1 MLPAPVLEKAVN
13 CSANWKAEA
22 AISRDQKPPKKT
34 ESPCPCGLTA
44 VIGHR
49 LLGRELPRTSSEDRP
64 VLLRTGKPAF
74 ATDMP
79 FFEPDSSPGS
89 PRASDFKT
97 TFGISGYARW
107 SLAIPADSGISQI
120 FDPWGSS
127 LSLLKVA
134 RQEIAS
140 MSRRGARWFVVQLPG
155 RSESD
160 ETKVKTELA
169 KVRC

>member
-1 MLPAPVLEKAVN
+1 MPNLE
-13 CSANWKAEA
+13 SE
-22 AISRDQKPPKKT
+22 SRDQQGSKVSPEKS

-49 LLGRELPRTSSEDRP
+49 LLGRELPRRASSEDRP

-74 ATDMP
+74 ATDLP

-120 FDPWGSS
+120 F
-127 LSLLKVA
+127 
-134 RQEIAS
+134 
-140 MSRRGARWFVVQLPG
+140 
-155 RSESD
+155 
-160 ETKVKTELA
+160 
-169 KVRC
+169 